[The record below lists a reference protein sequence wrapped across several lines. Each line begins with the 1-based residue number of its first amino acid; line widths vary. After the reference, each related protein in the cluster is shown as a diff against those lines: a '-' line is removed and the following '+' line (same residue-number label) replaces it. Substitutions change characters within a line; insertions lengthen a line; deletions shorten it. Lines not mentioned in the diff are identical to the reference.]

1 MGEGSGSSCDA
12 RVTRAARAFPAR
24 SQPEEALV
32 RRGTRVSVGSH
43 RPQDEQLMLRA
54 LALAEGARRLT
65 PPWPWVGCVIVRDGA
80 VVGEGATG
88 PFRVGVHAEAAALA
102 EAGDAARGA
111 TAYVTLE
118 PCSHHGN
125 TPPCADALIAAGI
138 TRVVVAMGDPDER
151 VAGRGLSRLRDAGVE
166 VVTGVGAAQVGPALM
181 PYLQHRRTGR
191 AYSVLKCAT
200 SLDGRIAARDGSSRW
215 ITGAQARADVHRLR
229 AESQAIVVGAG
240 TALADDPALTVRDAP
255 APPRPPLRVLLDAS
269 GRVPASGPL
278 FDADLGPTLVC
289 TSEAA
294 DPRARDGWLAAGA
307 KVENLP
313 ASTTGIEPVAVLE
326 CLGREGVLQALVEG
340 GAPVHGSFLAADAV
354 DRVVAYVAPLLL
366 GRDGRP
372 GWGIEGPSTIDD
384 APRWRLVDTTRLG
397 DDVRLTLVPAGQEDR
412 DATPGR
418 SVR

>member
-1 MGEGSGSSCDA
+1 
-12 RVTRAARAFPAR
+12 
-24 SQPEEALV
+24 
-32 RRGTRVSVGSH
+32 
-43 RPQDEQLMLRA
+43 MLRA
-54 LALAEGARRLT
+54 LALAESARRVT

-88 PFRVGVHAEAAALA
+88 PFRVGAHAEAVALA

-125 TPPCADALIAAGI
+125 TPPCADALIAAGV

-151 VAGRGLSRLRDAGVE
+151 VAGRGIARLRDAGIE
-166 VVTGVGAAQVGPALM
+166 VLTGVGAARVGPALM

-191 AYSVLKCAT
+191 AYAVLKCAT

-215 ITGAQARADVHRLR
+215 ITGPAARADAHRLR

-240 TALADDPALTVRDAP
+240 TALADGPALTVRDAP

-269 GRVPASGPL
+269 GRVPATGPL

-294 DPRARDGWLAAGA
+294 EPRARDAWLAAGA
-307 KVENLP
+307 KVESLP
-313 ASTTGIEPVAVLE
+313 VSHGGIDPVGVLE
-326 CLGREGVLQALVEG
+326 HLGREGVLQVLVEG
-340 GAPVHGSFLAADAV
+340 GAAVHGSFLASDAV
-354 DRVVAYVAPLLL
+354 DRVVAYVAPMLL
-366 GRDGRP
+366 GDEGRP
-372 GWGIEGPSTIDD
+372 GWGTAGPPTIAD
-384 APRWRLVDTTRLG
+384 ASRWRLVDTTALA
-397 DDVRLTLVPAGQEDR
+397 DDVRLTLVPIGREDR
-412 DATPGR
+412 HAAPSERGR
-418 SVR
+418 